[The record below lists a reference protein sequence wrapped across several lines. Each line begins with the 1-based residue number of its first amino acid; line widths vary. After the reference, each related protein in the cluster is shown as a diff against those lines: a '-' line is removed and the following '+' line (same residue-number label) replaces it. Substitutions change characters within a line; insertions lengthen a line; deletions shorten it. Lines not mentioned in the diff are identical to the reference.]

1 MSCWKKKWA
10 QFVFYSLE
18 TNFLMESNFT
28 LVDGCIRQRK
38 YFEENAFRAMT
49 MSLVNIPLCV
59 MTLLGNAAILTTIF
73 KTPSLSTP
81 AYILLAG
88 LAFSDFTFGFIVQP
102 LLLSIVLSA
111 GYNHYLPPET
121 FRLLCSSFNCS
132 AIVWCGVSL
141 GTSTAVA
148 LDRLLAL
155 RLHLRYA
162 VIVTKYRVI
171 VVLTCIWLFQGFLV
185 PIYVWQVG
193 TFGRF
198 MAIKICV
205 VIVVNFAIYFNIHLV
220 VRHHQ
225 IRIQHQQPEQRA
237 HTFIMRRLK
246 KSAFNT
252 FLVFIFLLICS
263 LPFLY
268 VYFNNGVSIT
278 VLYIARIMIS
288 LNASFNPFLYSWR
301 LREIRSATKQIFCR
315 S

>member
-1 MSCWKKKWA
+1 M
-10 QFVFYSLE
+10 Y
-18 TNFLMESNFT
+18 
-28 LVDGCIRQRK
+28 LV
-38 YFEENAFRAMT
+38 
-49 MSLVNIPLCV
+49 
-59 MTLLGNAAILTTIF
+59 
-73 KTPSLSTP
+73 
-81 AYILLAG
+81 
-88 LAFSDFTFGFIVQP
+88 
-102 LLLSIVLSA
+102 
-111 GYNHYLPPET
+111 
-121 FRLLCSSFNCS
+121 
-132 AIVWCGVSL
+132 
-141 GTSTAVA
+141 
-148 LDRLLAL
+148 
-155 RLHLRYA
+155 
-162 VIVTKYRVI
+162 
-171 VVLTCIWLFQGFLV
+171 FQGFLV